1 MQHNFSTSGRLVV
14 STFSFLRKFAVLA
27 VMGATLASSS
37 AAPLTFLRTQGQDIV
52 NESGEKIML
61 RGVGLGNWM
70 LPEGYMWKFG
80 NNGDRPRKIEKLVS
94 DLIGPENAAKF
105 WQEFRQNY
113 ITEADIQ
120 RIAELGYN
128 SVRPALNA
136 RLFLTEGENPVYLDE
151 GFQLLD
157 NLVKWSRAHGI
168 YVIIDMHGAPGGQ
181 TGQNIDDSPR
191 DLPELFMETKYQDR
205 LAGLWRKIAE
215 RYKDEPTVA
224 GYDLLNE
231 PLPERTGAAREH
243 KHKLEPLYKRLT
255 QIIREVDSKH
265 MIVLEGADWSNDWT
279 VFTKP
284 FDSNLVYQFHYYCWD
299 NPTTLKGIDGFLNY
313 QKKFNA
319 PVWVGE
325 TGERDSTIYWGTTEL
340 FEANNIGWS
349 FWPWKKM
356 DTSNT
361 PYSIKRPQGWDAIV
375 AYCNDGGA
383 KPAPEKAQRAFD
395 ELLRNIRVA
404 NCDFFPDVVNAM
416 LRRAPVRVEAE
427 NFGHEGAGKSFSVRD
442 TTQRSKFYRHTEP
455 VRVTAEGGNR
465 RRSGQHINLAE
476 NEWTAYQVR
485 SDGAQDFAVTLHI
498 KPGTAAVELECTV
511 GSQTKE
517 VKATSSDW
525 SDLNVGSFAF
535 AAGTN
540 QIKVRV
546 KRGEANLDW
555 LDIGLAQTQQ
565 SAQLKSTTAAQ

>member
-1 MQHNFSTSGRLVV
+1 MLTAIGVTLTS
-14 STFSFLRKFAVLA
+14 SW
-27 VMGATLASSS
+27 

-80 NNGDRPRKIEKLVS
+80 GNGDRPRKIEKLIS

-105 WQEFRQNY
+105 WTEFRQNY

-120 RIAELGYN
+120 RVAELGYN

-136 RLFLTEGENPVYLDE
+136 RLFLTEGENPVYLEE

-157 NLVKWSRAHGI
+157 NLVKWSKAHGL

-205 LAGLWRKIAE
+205 LVGLWRKIAE

-255 QIIREVDSKH
+255 QVIREVDSRH
-265 MIVLEGADWSNDWT
+265 MIILEGADWSNDWT
-279 VFTKP
+279 VFSKP
-284 FDSNLVYQFHYYCWD
+284 FDANLVYQFHYYCWD
-299 NPTTLKGIDGFLNY
+299 NPTTLKGIDTFLNY
-313 QKKFNA
+313 RKQFNA

-325 TGERDSTIYWGTTEL
+325 TGERDSTIYWGTTEY
-340 FEANNIGWS
+340 FEANNIGWC

-361 PYSIKRPQGWDAIV
+361 PYSIKRPPGWDAIV
-375 AYCNDGGA
+375 AYCNDGGS
-383 KPAPEKAQRAFD
+383 KPTPAVAQRAFD

-427 NFGHEGAGKSFSVRD
+427 NFGHEGEGKSFSVRD
-442 TTQRSKFYRHTEP
+442 NKQRSKFYRQTEP
-455 VRVTAEGGNR
+455 VPVTPDGGTR
-465 RRSGQHINLAE
+465 RRGGQHITLAE
-476 NEWTAYQVR
+476 SEWTAYQVR
-485 SDGAQDFAVTLHI
+485 ADAAQDFAVVLRI
-498 KPGTAAVELECTV
+498 KPGAAPVELECTV
-511 GSQTKE
+511 GSQTKV
-517 VKATSSDW
+517 VKVTSQDW
-525 SDLNVGSFAF
+525 SDLSAGNFAF
-535 AAGTN
+535 AAGVN

-546 KRGEANLDW
+546 KRGAVELDW
-555 LDIGLAQTQQ
+555 LDIGLGQTQQ
-565 SAQLKSTTAAQ
+565 SAQLKPATITQ